1 MLDPGRWWR
10 VRSMRT
16 VDSDG
21 NVDTAWGRLRRDA
34 GTLQRI
40 AGMVF
45 VYATAGAKIRR
56 RYHAKLASGGTYWV
70 DEPGENEFDENAPA
84 KNAPTKNEP
93 AKNEPQQSDSEKK
106 SEPDT

>member
-1 MLDPGRWWR
+1 
-10 VRSMRT
+10 MRT

-34 GTLQRI
+34 GTLKRI

-70 DEPGENEFDENAPA
+70 DEPDENEFDKNAPA
-84 KNAPTKNEP
+84 KNEP
-93 AKNEPQQSDSEKK
+93 DK
-106 SEPDT
+106 SEPDTNELDPNEPDT

>member
-1 MLDPGRWWR
+1 
-10 VRSMRT
+10 MRT

-34 GTLQRI
+34 GTLKRI
-40 AGMVF
+40 AGMLL

-70 DEPGENEFDENAPA
+70 DELNKNEFNENEFDENAP
-84 KNAPTKNEP
+84 TKKKP
-93 AKNEPQQSDSEKK
+93 AKNEPHQSDPEKK
-106 SEPDT
+106 NEPDK

>member
-1 MLDPGRWWR
+1 
-10 VRSMRT
+10 MRT

-34 GTLQRI
+34 GTLKRI

-70 DEPGENEFDENAPA
+70 DEPDENEFDENP
-84 KNAPTKNEP
+84 P
-93 AKNEPQQSDSEKK
+93 AKNEPDK
-106 SEPDT
+106 SEPDTNELDPNEPDT